1 MKSGLS
7 AAAVTSVTGTPIIF
21 EIEILSEYFQKFRP
35 HFRDIGD
42 AAGLAAAGDFGGV
55 NGCGGDARQHGGGRR
70 RAGRVQ
76 DDLQGN
82 TEISS
87 QIGTKLHDGAV
98 GQAVGGCYPRAVFSS
113 MTLRPVHY
121 AVMEYW
127 SNRVK

>member
-7 AAAVTSVTGTPIIF
+7 AAAAVTSVTGKPIIF
-21 EIEILSEYFQKFRP
+21 EIEILSEYFQKFRR

-55 NGCGGDARQHGGGRR
+55 NGGGGGGARQHGGGRR

-82 TEISS
+82 TEFSS
-87 QIGTKLHDGAV
+87 QIGTKLHDWAFGHAW
-98 GQAVGGCYPRAVFSS
+98 GSCYS
-113 MTLRPVHY
+113 
-121 AVMEYW
+121 W
-127 SNRVK
+127 SA

>member
-7 AAAVTSVTGTPIIF
+7 AAAAVTSVTGIPIIS
-21 EIEILSEYFQKFRP
+21 EIEILSEYFQKFRR

-55 NGCGGDARQHGGGRR
+55 NGGGGGARQHGGGRR

-82 TEISS
+82 TDILS
-87 QIGTKLHDGAV
+87 QIL
-98 GQAVGGCYPRAVFSS
+98 
-113 MTLRPVHY
+113 
-121 AVMEYW
+121 
-127 SNRVK
+127 